1 MNKPIIIKKKDQE
14 TIIKTKLNFLNTYL
28 NITNIKNA
36 INKVISRE
44 MSDNEYMKNKDIMF
58 DSKINQIIYFCKNDS
73 YKNEFISVQNDENK
87 LIKFLE
93 KYDYEH
99 FPKEWENETI
109 RLKTSIVDNN
119 LTSNTPIKCKH
130 CNRANVYAI
139 TKQVRSGDEGETTF
153 YTCLTCNYTWKEE

>member
-1 MNKPIIIKKKDQE
+1 MNKFIKKNQE
-14 TIIKTKLNFLNTYL
+14 AIIGDKLKSLSRYP
-28 NITNIKNA
+28 TNIKNA

-44 MSDNEYMKNKDIMF
+44 MSDNEYMKDKDIMF

-109 RLKTSIVDNN
+109 RLKTSIVEN
-119 LTSNTPIKCKH
+119 LVSNTPIKCKH

-139 TKQVRSGDEGETTF
+139 TKQVRSGDEGATTF

>member
-1 MNKPIIIKKKDQE
+1 MNKFIKKNQE
-14 TIIKTKLNFLNTYL
+14 SIIGDKLKSLSRYP
-28 NITNIKNA
+28 TNIKNA

-44 MSDNEYMKNKDIMF
+44 MSDNEYMKDKDIMF

-109 RLKTSIVDNN
+109 RLKTSIVEN
-119 LTSNTPIKCKH
+119 LVSNTPIKCKH

-139 TKQVRSGDEGETTF
+139 TKQVRSGDEGATTF

>member
-1 MNKPIIIKKKDQE
+1 MNKFIKKNQE
-14 TIIKTKLNFLNTYL
+14 AIIEAKLKSLSRYP
-28 NITNIKNA
+28 TNIKNA

-44 MSDNEYMKNKDIMF
+44 MSDNEYMTEKDIMF

-73 YKNEFISVQNDENK
+73 YKNKFISVQNDENK

-109 RLKTSIVDNN
+109 RLKTSIVEN
-119 LTSNTPIKCKH
+119 LVSNTPIKCKH

-139 TKQVRSGDEGETTF
+139 TKQVRSGDEGATTF

>member
-1 MNKPIIIKKKDQE
+1 MNKFIKKNQE
-14 TIIKTKLNFLNTYL
+14 AIIEAKLKSLSRYP
-28 NITNIKNA
+28 TNIKNA

-73 YKNEFISVQNDENK
+73 YKNKFISVQNDENK

-99 FPKEWENETI
+99 FPEEWKNETI
-109 RLKTSIVDNN
+109 RLKTSIVEN
-119 LTSNTPIKCKH
+119 LVSNTPIKCKH

-139 TKQVRSGDEGETTF
+139 TKQVRSGDEGATTF

>member
-1 MNKPIIIKKKDQE
+1 MKD
-14 TIIKTKLNFLNTYL
+14 
-28 NITNIKNA
+28 
-36 INKVISRE
+36 
-44 MSDNEYMKNKDIMF
+44 KDIMF

-73 YKNEFISVQNDENK
+73 YKNKFISVQNDENK

-109 RLKTSIVDNN
+109 RLKTSIVEN
-119 LTSNTPIKCKH
+119 LVSNTPIKCKH

-139 TKQVRSGDEGETTF
+139 TKQVRSGDEGATTF

>member
-1 MNKPIIIKKKDQE
+1 MNKFIKKNQE
-14 TIIKTKLNFLNTYL
+14 AIIEAKLKSLSRYP
-28 NITNIKNA
+28 TNIKNA
-36 INKVISRE
+36 INKIISRE
-44 MSDNEYMKNKDIMF
+44 MSDNEYMKDKDIMF

-73 YKNEFISVQNDENK
+73 YKNKFISVQNDENK

-109 RLKTSIVDNN
+109 RLKTSIVEN
-119 LTSNTPIKCKH
+119 LVSNTPIKCKH

-139 TKQVRSGDEGETTF
+139 TKQVRSGDEGATTF

>member
-1 MNKPIIIKKKDQE
+1 MNKFIKKNQE
-14 TIIKTKLNFLNTYL
+14 SIIGDKLKSLSRYP
-28 NITNIKNA
+28 TNIKNA

-44 MSDNEYMKNKDIMF
+44 MSDNEYMKDKDIMF

-109 RLKTSIVDNN
+109 RLKTSIVENN
-119 LTSNTPIKCKH
+119 LVSNTNTKCERCH
-130 CNRANVYAI
+130 IQNVHFI
-139 TKQVRSGDEGETTF
+139 TKQVRSSDEGATNF
-153 YTCLTCNYTWKEE
+153 YICLSCGHTWKDE

>member
-1 MNKPIIIKKKDQE
+1 MNKFIKKNQE
-14 TIIKTKLNFLNTYL
+14 AIIEAKLKSLSRYP
-28 NITNIKNA
+28 TNIKNA

-44 MSDNEYMKNKDIMF
+44 MSDNEYMKDKDIMF

-73 YKNEFISVQNDENK
+73 YKNKFISVQNDENK

-109 RLKTSIVDNN
+109 RLKTSIVEN
-119 LTSNTPIKCKH
+119 LVSNTPIKCKH

-139 TKQVRSGDEGETTF
+139 TKQVRSGDEGATTF

>member
-1 MNKPIIIKKKDQE
+1 MNKFIKKNQE
-14 TIIKTKLNFLNTYL
+14 AIIEAKLKSLSRYP
-28 NITNIKNA
+28 TNIKNA

-44 MSDNEYMKNKDIMF
+44 MSDNEYMKDKDIMF

-73 YKNEFISVQNDENK
+73 YKNK

-109 RLKTSIVDNN
+109 RLKTSIVEN
-119 LTSNTPIKCKH
+119 LVSNTPIKCKH

-139 TKQVRSGDEGETTF
+139 TKQVRSGDEGATTF

>member
-1 MNKPIIIKKKDQE
+1 M
-14 TIIKTKLNFLNTYL
+14 
-28 NITNIKNA
+28 
-36 INKVISRE
+36 
-44 MSDNEYMKNKDIMF
+44 
-58 DSKINQIIYFCKNDS
+58 IIYFCKNDS

-109 RLKTSIVDNN
+109 RLKTSIVEN
-119 LTSNTPIKCKH
+119 LVSNTPIKCKH

-139 TKQVRSGDEGETTF
+139 TKQVRSGDEGATTF

>member
-1 MNKPIIIKKKDQE
+1 MNNKPIIKKKDQE
-14 TIIKTKLNFLNTYL
+14 AIIRDKLKSFS
-28 NITNIKNA
+28 IHPTNIKNA

-58 DSKINQIIYFCKNDS
+58 DSKINQIIYFCKNAS
-73 YKNEFISVQNDENK
+73 YRNEFISVQNDENE

-99 FPKEWENETI
+99 FPDEWKNETI
-109 RLKTSIVDNN
+109 RLKTSIVDN
-119 LTSNTPIKCKH
+119 LVSNTPTKCKR
-130 CNRANVYAI
+130 CNRANVYSI
-139 TKQVRSGDEGETTF
+139 TKQVRSSDEGETTF

>member
-1 MNKPIIIKKKDQE
+1 MNKFIEKNQESIIGD
-14 TIIKTKLNFLNTYL
+14 KLKSLSRYP
-28 NITNIKNA
+28 TNIKNA

-44 MSDNEYMKNKDIMF
+44 MSDNEYMKDKDIMF

-109 RLKTSIVDNN
+109 RLKTSIVEN
-119 LTSNTPIKCKH
+119 LVSNTPIKCKH

-139 TKQVRSGDEGETTF
+139 TKQVRSGDEGATTF